1 MNLDV
6 SGDIRHPAGNLQRC
20 HCLLGLRV
28 TGWFFQVNEVDYLV
42 DLLETDSYKEMD
54 ELGYNIKLLSTVSDD
69 LNDIRQ
75 CTVRRIPSTPCGW
88 MGFPGQW
95 LVR

>member
-6 SGDIRHPAGNLQRC
+6 SGDIRHPAGKLQRC
-20 HCLLGLRV
+20 HCQLGLRV

-54 ELGYNIKLLSTVSDD
+54 ERGYNIKYF
-69 LNDIRQ
+69 IR
-75 CTVRRIPSTPCGW
+75 
-88 MGFPGQW
+88 
-95 LVR
+95 